1 MSQDVT
7 YLPSTGIISV
17 KALAK
22 YLGTSDATLIQGL
35 SKHGVPYI
43 KLSKFHEH
51 WLIRLEDLK
60 ANDKIPSGGVL

>member
-1 MSQDVT
+1 MSTNTGVT

-35 SKHGVPYI
+35 TKHKIPYI
-43 KLSKFHEH
+43 KLSARHEH
-51 WLIRLEDLK
+51 WMIRLEDLK
-60 ANDKIPSGGVL
+60 AARCGNGEE

>member
-1 MSQDVT
+1 MSQEVT

-22 YLGTSDATLIQGL
+22 YLGTSDATLILGL

-51 WLIRLEDLK
+51 WLIRLEDLRGK
-60 ANDKIPSGGVL
+60 DPVPVGGV